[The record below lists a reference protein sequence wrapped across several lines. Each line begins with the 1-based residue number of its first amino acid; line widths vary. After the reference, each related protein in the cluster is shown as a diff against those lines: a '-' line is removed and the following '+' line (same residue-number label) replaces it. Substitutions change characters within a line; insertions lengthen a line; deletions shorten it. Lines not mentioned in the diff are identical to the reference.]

1 MVSTLHLS
9 TILADMS
16 EAQNICYLDDPI
28 TSGILYISEG
38 VDDVMNILSVET
50 RQILADVE
58 LSEPEFSKDVNTLS
72 YF

>member
-1 MVSTLHLS
+1 MTSIDS
-9 TILADMS
+9 
-16 EAQNICYLDDPI
+16 DDPI

-72 YF
+72 VIIFLGLVRLLNVYIVA